1 MLRRLL
7 MLIVLPPL
15 LAAMGVLIMVG
26 LGDINLLVAIVCRL
40 MIIAI
45 IIGIPVMA
53 ARMILLPGRSQDR
66 RR

>member
-26 LGDINLLVAIVCRL
+26 LGDIDLLVAIVSKL

-53 ARMILLPGRSQDR
+53 ARMILFPGRSQDR